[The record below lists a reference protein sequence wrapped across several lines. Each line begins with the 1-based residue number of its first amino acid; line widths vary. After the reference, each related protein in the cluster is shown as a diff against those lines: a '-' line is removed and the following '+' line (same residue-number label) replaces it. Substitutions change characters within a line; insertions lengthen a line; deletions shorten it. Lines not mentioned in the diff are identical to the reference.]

1 MTGIVYAVVAGG
13 LLSSPRLLRGL
24 LQLDE
29 VSLDALPF
37 APPNPSVPQSLRGL
51 WWIDNGAGAVT
62 VDLNRLRRDRRGQGF
77 HVDDAAKNYQSVS
90 NNLSGLRF
98 WLLSALAGI
107 RSHMPGDG
115 TVTWSVLWA
124 RCRAVR
130 GPERQARRHEVSEHT
145 SAAARTLRVL
155 PHLTTFSTY
164 RIVDAAGEKTPH
176 YAKMLSAMRAASSG
190 PVRPSRADARHCS
203 LISLRSR
210 PERHGGSEAGL
221 VRNRWARGAIPPEG
235 ARSTSA
241 RATGSRARRARVR
254 RRGALVPPEITRN
267 NSRSRRSPPSGQQRH
282 EQELPT
288 PQTQLDGISSSA
300 DRKPLQG
307 QREHARRATRQARQ
321 RAAVNRH
328 AAAYRCSSR
337 RTVASEKRAS
347 GCSP

>member
-1 MTGIVYAVVAGG
+1 MTLTVLIFVAQDVDIAVRKFDQTVSDSPRQPNLPAAMGFIKMKAARRRQLVSCVSYAMTGIVYAVVAGG

-115 TVTWSVLWA
+115 TVTWSVLWGA
-124 RCRAVR
+124 LPLPFEGPSVR
-130 GPERQARRHEVSEHT
+130 LDEHEVQRSIRLPLLERFGY
-145 SAAARTLRVL
+145 S

-176 YAKMLSAMRAASSG
+176 YAKMLSAMRAASSESWFG
-190 PVRPSRADARHCS
+190 HRA
-203 LISLRSR
+203 LM
-210 PERHGGSEAGL
+210 
-221 VRNRWARGAIPPEG
+221 
-235 ARSTSA
+235 
-241 RATGSRARRARVR
+241 RAR
-254 RRGALVPPEITRN
+254 
-267 NSRSRRSPPSGQQRH
+267 
-282 EQELPT
+282 
-288 PQTQLDGISSSA
+288 
-300 DRKPLQG
+300 
-307 QREHARRATRQARQ
+307 
-321 RAAVNRH
+321 
-328 AAAYRCSSR
+328 
-337 RTVASEKRAS
+337 
-347 GCSP
+347 